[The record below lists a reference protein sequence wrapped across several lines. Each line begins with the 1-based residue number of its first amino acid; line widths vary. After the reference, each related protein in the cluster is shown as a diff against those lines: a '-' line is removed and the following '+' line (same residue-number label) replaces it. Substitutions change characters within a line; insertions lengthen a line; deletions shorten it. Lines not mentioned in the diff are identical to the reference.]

1 MPNAPDGG
9 RKTAEYTI
17 ADAPNPIYQQRSAR
31 SASMAIGVQILL
43 MLDVGGGVMLT
54 NLLAELIVRRVA
66 GERRPARVVR
76 HRDRPGRSVCII
88 YRMHIEAEQ

>member
-1 MPNAPDGG
+1 
-9 RKTAEYTI
+9 
-17 ADAPNPIYQQRSAR
+17 
-31 SASMAIGVQILL
+31 MAIGVQMML
-43 MLDVGGGVMLT
+43 MLDGGDGGTLT

-76 HRDRPGRSVCII
+76 HCDRPGKSVCIT